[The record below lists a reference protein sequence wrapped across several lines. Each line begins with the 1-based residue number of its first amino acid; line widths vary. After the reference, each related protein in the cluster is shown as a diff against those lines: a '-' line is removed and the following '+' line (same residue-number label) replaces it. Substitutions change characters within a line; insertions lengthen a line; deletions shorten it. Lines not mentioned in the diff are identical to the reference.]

1 MRIKLRYKLFLVILL
16 ANTLLTTAIVIANN
30 RAFSTGF
37 TAYLNEVQS
46 RRLAPL
52 LEDLAEIHAEQGG
65 WQWVTRSPDLW
76 LRAIDRDFYSGRDG
90 PGPTR
95 HHKNRDKG
103 PPGPPLQLKD
113 AGDRLILGDGRGN
126 GPMIWLPIESADGR
140 VIGELGVP
148 QSLRLTAEFDRLFA
162 DQQRRQLRWIA
173 LVSLVLSA
181 AVAIPF
187 AGRLLRPIGRLQTA
201 THRLASGDYDV
212 QLPTDGGDELADLAR
227 DFNALA
233 GTLAQNLS
241 ARQRWIADISHELRT
256 PIAVLRAE
264 LEALQDGIRQPDAE
278 TLQSLHQ
285 EIERLGGLV
294 ADLHELSLS
303 DAGALSYRKE
313 AVDLTDIIGEVR
325 GHFQTALDQGH
336 YRVRIHPEDTPI
348 VIQGDRNRLI
358 QLFTNLMQNS
368 LNYTES
374 SAEASGTIEI
384 EVTQDA
390 RTTRVTWS
398 DSAPGVPEAALPR
411 LFERLYR
418 VEGSRNRATG
428 GSGLGL
434 AIVHNV
440 VEAHRGRIEA
450 SHSPLGGLTLEITFP
465 TGRTA

>member
-52 LEDLAEIHAEQGG
+52 LEGLAEAYADQDG
-65 WQWVTRSPDLW
+65 WQWIGQQPERW
-76 LRAIDRDFYSGRDG
+76 RRIIDRNVYGDRLRGR
-90 PGPTR
+90 PPEAE
-95 HHKNRDKG
+95 RDRD
-103 PPGPPLQLKD
+103 PPSPPPIQLKD
-113 AGDRLILGDGRGN
+113 ARGHYVLGDDRGN
-126 GPMIWLPIESADGR
+126 GPMIWLPIEWQGK
-140 VIGELGVP
+140 VVGELGVP
-148 QSLRLTAEFDRLFA
+148 QSLRLTAQFDRLFA

-173 LVSLVLSA
+173 LVSLALSA

-187 AGRLLRPIGRLQTA
+187 ASRLVRPISRLKTA
-201 THRLASGDYDV
+201 THRLTSGDYEV

-227 DFNALA
+227 DFNTLS

-241 ARQRWIADISHELRT
+241 ARQRWISDISHELRT
-256 PIAVLRAE
+256 PISVLRAE

-294 ADLHELSLS
+294 EDLYELSLS

-313 AVDLTDIIGEVR
+313 AVDLNDIIAEVR
-325 GHFQTALDQGH
+325 GHFQSALEQGCFQ
-336 YRVRIHPEDTPI
+336 VRIHAGDSPAL
-348 VIQGDRNRLI
+348 IQGDRNRLI

-368 LNYTES
+368 LSYTDS
-374 SAEASGTIEI
+374 SAEAPGILDI
-384 EVTQDA
+384 DVTQDA
-390 RTTRVTWS
+390 RSTRILWS

-440 VEAHRGRIEA
+440 VDAHQGHIEA
-450 SHSPLGGLTLEITFP
+450 KPSSLGGLTLEIRFP
-465 TGRTA
+465 SGRSA

>member
-52 LEDLAEIHAEQGG
+52 LEDLADTYAEQGG
-65 WQWVTRSPDLW
+65 WQWIDQYPERW
-76 LRAIDRDFYSGRDG
+76 WRAIDRDFYGGRARLGPPNHGKDKG
-90 PGPTR
+90 HPGP
-95 HHKNRDKG
+95 
-103 PPGPPLQLKD
+103 PPLQLKD
-113 AGDRLILGDGRGN
+113 ASGQFVFGDGRGN
-126 GPMIWLPIESADGR
+126 GPMIWLPIESEGR
-140 VIGELGVP
+140 VVGELGVP
-148 QSLRLTAEFDRLFA
+148 QSLRLTAQFDRLFA

-187 AGRLLRPIGRLQTA
+187 AGRLLRPIGRLKTA
-201 THRLASGDYDV
+201 THRLASGDYEV

-256 PIAVLRAE
+256 PISVLRAE
-264 LEALQDGIRQPDAE
+264 LEALQDGIRHPDAA

-294 ADLHELSLS
+294 EDLHELSLS

-313 AVDLTDIIGEVR
+313 PVDLTDIIGEVR
-325 GHFQTALDQGH
+325 SHFQSALDQGH
-336 YRVRIHPEDTPI
+336 YRVHVRPEDAPI
-348 VIQGDRNRLI
+348 IIQGDHNRLI

-368 LNYTES
+368 LSYTDS
-374 SAEASGTIEI
+374 SRDVPGTLRI
-384 EVTQDA
+384 EVTQDDRA
-390 RTTRVTWS
+390 TRVTWS
-398 DSAPGVPEAALPR
+398 DSAPGVPETARPH

-434 AIVHNV
+434 AIVYNV

-450 SHSPLGGLTLEITFP
+450 RPSPLGGLTLEITFP